1 MRSADREEYL
11 RSSCKL
17 LLESIQLPVCYALMH
32 SDHIHEFAVE
42 EIQSN
47 PLFANKPELIRFLMQ
62 QVQHY
67 DVPNIHTTNFGES
80 FIIVPL
86 IQDGVLEATIFIGPA
101 ITIRMN
107 DEIIFNKLSEF
118 NINATE
124 EWTSYLK
131 QLPLL
136 SSKRLYHIGILA
148 NHLLNGVIIDVTD
161 IIETHYRFEQPVKSK
176 KEADIVI
183 SDRRESSEFR
193 GLFEIEKQLL
203 SSIRNGDKTAFYNM
217 TLSTNYDGPGI
228 LSNYNKLRNIK
239 NLGIYVTALAA
250 RASIE
255 GGLYPEIAYTLS
267 DLHIQNIEELRD
279 YHAVVNAIGEALI
292 DFVDRV
298 SNRKRK
304 HLSKPIATCQE
315 YIFNHLYET
324 IPLSLL
330 ADKVGLQENYLSQL
344 FKKETGLTI
353 TRFIQ
358 QEKVE
363 EAKKLLEL
371 TPEPVTA
378 IAAKLNFYDQ
388 NHFNKIFKR
397 HTGLTPKRYRNK
409 NKFDNTEQ

>member
-1 MRSADREEYL
+1 
-11 RSSCKL
+11 
-17 LLESIQLPVCYALMH
+17 
-32 SDHIHEFAVE
+32 
-42 EIQSN
+42 
-47 PLFANKPELIRFLMQ
+47 
-62 QVQHY
+62 
-67 DVPNIHTTNFGES
+67 
-80 FIIVPL
+80 
-86 IQDGVLEATIFIGPA
+86 
-101 ITIRMN
+101 
-107 DEIIFNKLSEF
+107 
-118 NINATE
+118 
-124 EWTSYLK
+124 
-131 QLPLL
+131 
-136 SSKRLYHIGILA
+136 
-148 NHLLNGVIIDVTD
+148 
-161 IIETHYRFEQPVKSK
+161 
-176 KEADIVI
+176 
-183 SDRRESSEFR
+183 
-193 GLFEIEKQLL
+193 
-203 SSIRNGDKTAFYNM
+203 
-217 TLSTNYDGPGI
+217 
-228 LSNYNKLRNIK
+228 
-239 NLGIYVTALAA
+239 
-250 RASIE
+250 
-255 GGLYPEIAYTLS
+255 
-267 DLHIQNIEELRD
+267 
-279 YHAVVNAIGEALI
+279 
-292 DFVDRV
+292 VDRV